1 MIPVLNLNGKLTESY
16 VRSLTS
22 WVRQAEEEPL
32 FISLT
37 GIKHKL
43 IISARG
49 LIPLTETCWLFA
61 HYLKEP
67 CLLLIETFTSPH
79 TKPNLGGFERDVKKE
94 KKKKKKGI
102 NEKRGKQGSSPMQK

>member
-1 MIPVLNLNGKLTESY
+1 MIPVLNLNGKLTASY

-79 TKPNLGGFERDVKKE
+79 TKPNLGGFKRDVKKE
-94 KKKKKKGI
+94 KKKKKGY
-102 NEKRGKQGSSPMQK
+102 